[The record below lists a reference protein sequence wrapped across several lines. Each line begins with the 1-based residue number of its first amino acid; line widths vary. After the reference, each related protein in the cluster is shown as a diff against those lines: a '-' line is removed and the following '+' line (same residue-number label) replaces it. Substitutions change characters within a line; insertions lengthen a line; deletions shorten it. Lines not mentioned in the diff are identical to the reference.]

1 MRIADT
7 SGLKEIGH
15 EMLIPPALLQR
26 IVAELASGEFI
37 RTQAGRDGGITLAR
51 APKEITLLQV
61 VEQFEGDLYLSD
73 CILKPNECPF
83 ESRCPVHCQ
92 WVRLKNLLRDEMSR
106 ITFEQLVEESKQA
119 DRNQFDEEHRFTRPP
134 ICFYIDQYSHPLRCC
149 RMNKFL
155 LSAAILWLPRFFEMI
170 PIHLQKMKSSSGRH
184 FMELQITQAAACRA

>member
-1 MRIADT
+1 MLKINRQTDYAVRVILALSKKEMGKRFST
-7 SGLKEIGH
+7 SEIGR

-61 VEQFEGDLYLSD
+61 VEQFEGELYLSD

-106 ITFEQLVEESKQA
+106 ITFEQLVEESKQIETNLTKNTA
-119 DRNQFDEEHRFTRPP
+119 SRAHQSVSTLTNIPVSSD
-134 ICFYIDQYSHPLRCC
+134 I
-149 RMNKFL
+149 
-155 LSAAILWLPRFFEMI
+155 AA
-170 PIHLQKMKSSSGRH
+170 
-184 FMELQITQAAACRA
+184 